1 MVTRLHR
8 AALLLCTLPLALSA
22 AETPLL
28 WADFKESLQTHS
40 GAPVV
45 PLAMSERPGDAVVSP
60 LRVVDSAVVV
70 GGRIS
75 HANGSQWATLGVEV
89 GSDARG
95 APVNLSGQESI
106 RIRLSAS
113 TPRVLRIRLKGQD
126 MAILNSGCYPV
137 MMQNVGT
144 QPTDYVIPLSAFGP
158 EPYCGERGATV
169 QQTLPSVSKV
179 EITANEPAAEPVRF
193 TVGRV
198 EFVRTAAL
206 AARPSPTM
214 TAPPAVRD
222 ARWALAW
229 SDEFTAPAGR
239 GIDTAKWAG
248 QRSPQPSVAGVRALY
263 ADSPKEALHDGQG
276 HLVLQARELT
286 DAATRCA
293 DGPCTHASARLHAK
307 APGAM
312 LYGRMEVRFK
322 APRVAGLSTTLT
334 LLGSPLTELPWPEAG
349 EIVLYEDRG
358 QPANASL
365 GLHGPGLDD
374 NTHRSRIPPL
384 AYQASPDG
392 FHVAALEWEPAF
404 IRWFIDDVPV
414 KTVQRSALPDSTA
427 MVFEPW
433 PFLLHMGLAIGA
445 EGAGALPDKLPAEA
459 QLLVDH
465 VRLYQRSDLLAAS
478 RQRMAGWQ
486 AQQRVAVASV
496 STKKPV
502 PEAARDSSRRRA
514 AADAPSSQPVR
525 QVTCERN
532 PRYGLMMC
540 Y

>member
-1 MVTRLHR
+1 MIRLHR

-22 AETPLL
+22 AEAPLL

-40 GAPVV
+40 GAPVL
-45 PLAMSERPGDAVVSP
+45 PLAMSERPGDAVANP
-60 LRVVDSAVVV
+60 LKVVDSAVIV

-89 GSDARG
+89 GGDARG
-95 APVNLSGQESI
+95 APVNLSGHENI

-126 MAILNSGCYPV
+126 LSILNAGCYPV

-144 QPTDYVIPLSAFGP
+144 QPADYVIPLSAFGP

-169 QQTLPSVSKV
+169 QQTLPAVTKV
-179 EITANEPAAEPVRF
+179 EITANEPTAEPVRF

-198 EFVRTAAL
+198 EFMRTLASGAKPAPAA
-206 AARPSPTM
+206 T
-214 TAPPAVRD
+214 PPRVVRD

-239 GIDTAKWAG
+239 GIDTTKWTAV
-248 QRSPQPSVAGVRALY
+248 RSTQPSVAGVRALY
-263 ADSPKEALHDGQG
+263 ADSPKEASHDGQG
-276 HLVLQARELT
+276 HLVLRARELA
-286 DAATRCA
+286 DAASRCTG
-293 DGPCTHASARLHAK
+293 GPCTHASARLHTR

-334 LLGSPLTELPWPEAG
+334 LLGAPLAELPWPDAG
-349 EIVLYEDRG
+349 EIVLYEHHG
-358 QPANASL
+358 QPASATL

-374 NTHRSRIPPL
+374 NTQRNPIAPL
-384 AYQASPDG
+384 SPEASSDG
-392 FHVAALEWEPAF
+392 FHVAAVEWEPSL
-404 IRWFIDDVPV
+404 IRWFINDVPV
-414 KTVQRSALPDSTA
+414 KTLPRSELADRTA
-427 MVFEPW
+427 AAFEPW
-433 PFLLHMGLAIGA
+433 PFVLHLGLAVGA
-445 EGAGALPDKLPAEA
+445 DGAGAVPDKLPAEA
-459 QLLVDH
+459 RLLVDH

-478 RQRMAGWQ
+478 RPRMTSWQ
-486 AQQRVAVASV
+486 AQQRNPVATTSAQAAP
-496 STKKPV
+496 T
-502 PEAARDSSRRRA
+502 EAAKDSSRRRA
-514 AADAPSSQPVR
+514 AADAPTGQPLR
-525 QVTCERN
+525 PVTCERN